1 MKIAQNRY
9 IRRKVELS
17 GEGRNTAQLN
27 KLMKEYEILLQNK
40 DKEVFRPKNIVS
52 IEEDHRR
59 KLIKKSKCMGKK
71 LERYFEITKDDNFA
85 YYGKAQDKKP
95 KKQHEVEK
103 INCKI
108 ETKDMLNAKEK
119 KTWNDKDAKNYLRVK
134 ISVPK
139 GKNKTREVFFYTD
152 SLFEAEYLK
161 LELENELL
169 AAIRD
174 PVHSV
179 NQIFRTNVASNFDQQ
194 IMCAPERIMNYA
206 SMAAVCETLPDAF
219 SVAMQAFGQKLLEK
233 AKSKLA
239 PKNKWQFDCL
249 GLKQSID
256 NNKAINRSIKDGSIL
271 FTDKGIEFFNKAS
284 PSQGFT
290 IEDYDSLHA
299 VSCKKNAHRYDVL
312 FQGRKT
318 KTVGKDD
325 PNIQDPMEEL

>member
-9 IRRKVELS
+9 IRRKVQLS
-17 GEGRNTAQLN
+17 GENRNDNQLR
-27 KLMKEYEILLQNK
+27 KLQKEYEVLLQNK
-40 DKEVFRPKNIVS
+40 DKEVFRPRNIVS

-95 KKQHEVEK
+95 KKEHEVEK
-103 INCKI
+103 INWKI

-119 KTWNDKDAKNYLRVK
+119 KSWTEKDVKNYLRVK

-139 GKNKTREVFFYTD
+139 GKKTREVFFYTD

-161 LELENELL
+161 LELENQLL

-174 PVHSV
+174 PIHSV

-194 IMCAPERIMNYA
+194 IVCAPERIMNYA
-206 SMAAVCETLPDAF
+206 SMAAVCETMPNAF
-219 SVAMQAFGQKLLEK
+219 SAAMQAIGQKLLEK
-233 AKSKLA
+233 AKAKLK
-239 PKNKWQFDCL
+239 PKNRWQFDWF
-249 GLKQSID
+249 GLQQTID
-256 NNKAINRSIKDGSIL
+256 RNKSCNKSIKDGSIN
-271 FTDKGIEFFNKAS
+271 FTEKGIEFFNKSS
-284 PSQGFT
+284 PNQGLT

-299 VSCKKNAHRYDVL
+299 VTCKKNAHRYDVL
-312 FQGRKT
+312 IQGRKT

-325 PNIQDPMEEL
+325 NNIQDPMEAL